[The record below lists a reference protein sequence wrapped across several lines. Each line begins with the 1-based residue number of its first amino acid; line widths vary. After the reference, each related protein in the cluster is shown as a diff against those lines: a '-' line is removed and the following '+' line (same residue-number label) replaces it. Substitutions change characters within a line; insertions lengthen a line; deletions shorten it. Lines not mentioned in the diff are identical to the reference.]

1 VPHLESGDWDLTQN
15 TIMDKKTTQK
25 LSSIKETD
33 SSRQLFIDCTNE
45 DCGGNLFCSTSMA
58 VKIGDSGLDERRKSS
73 AKFHMGVD
81 ALGNKI
87 GILEEP
93 PCTPQLSGLG
103 LAKSSNYDYKKILP
117 QSPAEFLDNQ
127 SLTGR
132 NYEFESTSPITHYK
146 DKILNVDI
154 PTVSDA
160 RYEECHELISEHQ
173 TVKKNNIEQRNFPKN
188 FPQKP
193 AVCKNVDFLGS
204 DEVKFE
210 YKILYGKFRELY
222 QENQAHLDQIHAL
235 KKSCLTNPLYT
246 NPLNGQG
253 TLHGGSDT
261 SKIFESGNYN
271 SIEGPSGIKGAG
283 DLRDINYG
291 SSVRSFGR
299 KEAPQ
304 AEYSSIRRSVNSSP
318 QPNRGKA
325 IDGGEGQGVCN
336 WLVKEEC
343 QRLEESYKSIVS

>member
-1 VPHLESGDWDLTQN
+1 MESGDWDLTQN

-58 VKIGDSGLDERRKSS
+58 VKIEELGPDGFRKSS

-103 LAKSSNYDYKKILP
+103 LAKSSNCDYKKILP
-117 QSPAEFLDNQ
+117 QSPVEFLDNQ

-146 DKILNVDI
+146 DNILNVDI

-160 RYEECHELISEHQ
+160 RYEDCHELISENK
-173 TVKKNNIEQRNFPKN
+173 TVKKNPIDQRNFPKN
-188 FPQKP
+188 F
-193 AVCKNVDFLGS
+193 
-204 DEVKFE
+204 
-210 YKILYGKFRELY
+210 R
-222 QENQAHLDQIHAL
+222 
-235 KKSCLTNPLYT
+235 
-246 NPLNGQG
+246 
-253 TLHGGSDT
+253 
-261 SKIFESGNYN
+261 N
-271 SIEGPSGIKGAG
+271 S
-283 DLRDINYG
+283 
-291 SSVRSFGR
+291 RS
-299 KEAPQ
+299 
-304 AEYSSIRRSVNSSP
+304 N
-318 QPNRGKA
+318 
-325 IDGGEGQGVCN
+325 
-336 WLVKEEC
+336 
-343 QRLEESYKSIVS
+343 